1 MKILRQI
8 DNIENIVSNV
18 EDILKLDIPYY
29 KNQIKKISIYEA
41 EIEDLEQE
49 NKKLRALI
57 KNYEKSLKLA
67 EIDLKKGIRK
77 PNEEQSRSV

>member
-77 PNEEQSRSV
+77 PNEEQPRSV